1 MLVNELVS
9 STKPAETEIS
19 ETHTHTLRRLIMIMG
34 FYEFVYLR
42 LVFFFYFYHRF
53 FRRRRRNREIIG
65 QVHGDG
71 RRRRQ
76 ACWSGENAQ

>member
-1 MLVNELVS
+1 
-9 STKPAETEIS
+9 
-19 ETHTHTLRRLIMIMG
+19 MIMG
-34 FYEFVYLR
+34 FYEFECLG

-76 ACWSGENAQ
+76 DCWSGENAQ